1 MEEWSKEPPKEDGF
15 YWVCEPEYTQPEVVR
30 LARPW
35 VYYGGSMEPM
45 PRAVQDIPAWGPKV
59 EIPPMVAKGIFPVF
73 PPFEE
78 SETKEVNTCSECGER
93 GASQLAMLT
102 STACSTT
109 SGIACWKCSQTWR
122 CRHDGLA

>member
-78 SETKEVNTCSECGER
+78 SETKEVNTCSECGEVSER
-93 GASQLAMLT
+93 EFCSEDCQDKWHKRRERIERESEKSQ
-102 STACSTT
+102 
-109 SGIACWKCSQTWR
+109 
-122 CRHDGLA
+122 